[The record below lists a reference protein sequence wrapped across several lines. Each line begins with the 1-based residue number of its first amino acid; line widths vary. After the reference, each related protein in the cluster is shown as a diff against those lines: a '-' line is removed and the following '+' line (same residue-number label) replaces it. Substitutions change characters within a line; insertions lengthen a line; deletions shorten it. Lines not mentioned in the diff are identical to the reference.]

1 MAYNDYYIV
10 NTYNIFLSSANRT
23 SGTSDNYTVALQKP
37 LVLQSPNNFFTVRIG
52 SAEIPYVFPLINNTN
67 NTIAFNGIRNSTPFS
82 GTFTLTTGTYN
93 INSLNSE
100 FQSKLTAALTLVTGV
115 VIPLS
120 FTYDRN
126 SGKATYSMP
135 GVDSNAVTVIVGTN
149 STADVFL
156 KCVGFSSAFQFG
168 YATPSVR
175 TDITSTQNVNVSQN
189 NSIYI
194 RSESLTQTQNFENIV
209 YESANTNTTI
219 SDILAKIQIS
229 TPFQSYLLWTNQID
243 LEIEVS
249 NRVIDMI
256 NLYLGTSTAYNLSL
270 GNLDWACRLTIKEHS
285 DVSFNQQ
292 NEDRAT
298 NMSTTDMTPLFD
310 ERQKLVDQLKDLK
323 NKLIPKKKDAKKES
337 QSTEDNQDQVGQ
349 SNPDS

>member
-1 MAYNDYYIV
+1 MAYNDFHVI

-37 LVLQSPNNFFTVRIG
+37 LILQSPNNFFTVRIG

-67 NTIAFNGIRNSTPFS
+67 NTISFNGLRDGVPFS
-82 GTFTLTTGTYN
+82 GTFTLTNGTYN

-100 FQSKLTAALTLVTGV
+100 FSSKLAAALTLATGV

-135 GVDSNAVTVIVGTN
+135 GIDSTATTVIVGTN
-149 STADVFL
+149 TEAAVFL
-156 KCVGFSSAFQFG
+156 KCVGFSSSFQFG
-168 YATPSVR
+168 YSTPLLR
-175 TDITSTQNVNVSQN
+175 TDVTSTQNVNVSQN

-209 YESANTNTTI
+209 SDPTI
-219 SDILAKIQIS
+219 SDILAKIQIA
-229 TPFQSYLLWTNQID
+229 TPYQSYLLWTNQID

-270 GNLDWACRLTIKEHS
+270 GNLDWACRITIKEHS

-298 NMSTTDMTPLFD
+298 NMSTTDIKPLFD
-310 ERQKLVDQLKDLK
+310 ERQKLIDQLKDLK

-337 QSTEDNQDQVGQ
+337 QSTEDNQVQDGQ

>member
-1 MAYNDYYIV
+1 MAYSDYHVV
-10 NTYNIFLSSANRT
+10 NTYNIFLSSANKT
-23 SGTSDNYTVALQKP
+23 SGTTDNFTVALQKP
-37 LVLQSPNNFFTVRIG
+37 LILQSPNNFFTVRIG

-67 NTIAFNGIRNSTPFS
+67 HTISFNGNRNAIPFS
-82 GTFTLTTGTYN
+82 GTFTLTNGTYN

-100 FQSKLTAALTLVTGV
+100 FASKLSAALTTAIGLSIP
-115 VIPLS
+115 IPLS

-126 SGKATYSMP
+126 SGKATYSMV
-135 GVDSNAVTVIVGTN
+135 GTDTNATTVIIGTN
-149 STADVFL
+149 TEAAVFL
-156 KCVGFSSAFQFG
+156 KCVGFSSPFQFG
-168 YATPSVR
+168 YTSAVAR
-175 TDITSTQNVNVSQN
+175 TDVTSTQNVNVSQN

-209 YESANTNTTI
+209 STPTI
-219 SDILAKIQIS
+219 SDILAKIQIA

-270 GNLDWACRLTIKEHS
+270 GNLDWACRITIKEHS

-310 ERQKLVDQLKDLK
+310 ERQKLVDQLKNLK

-337 QSTEDNQDQVGQ
+337 QSTEDNQVQDGQ

>member
-1 MAYNDYYIV
+1 MAYSDYHVV

-37 LVLQSPNNFFTVRIG
+37 LILQSPNNFFTVRIG
-52 SAEIPYVFPLINNTN
+52 SAEIPYVFPLINDSN
-67 NTIAFNGIRNSTPFS
+67 NTISFNGFFNAIPFGGS
-82 GTFTLTTGTYN
+82 FTLTNGTYN

-100 FQSKLTAALTLVTGV
+100 FSSKLAAALTLSTGA

-135 GVDSNAVTVIVGTN
+135 GTDSIATTVIVGTN
-149 STADVFL
+149 TEAAVFL
-156 KCVGFSSAFQFG
+156 KCVGFSSPFQFG
-168 YATPSVR
+168 YTTAIAR
-175 TDITSTQNVNVSQN
+175 TDVTSTQNVNVSQN

-209 YESANTNTTI
+209 STPTI
-219 SDILAKIQIS
+219 SDILAKIQIA
-229 TPFQSYLLWTNQID
+229 TPYQSYLLWTNQID

-285 DVSFNQQ
+285 DVGFNQQ

-310 ERQKLVDQLKDLK
+310 ERQKLVDQLKNLK

>member
-1 MAYNDYYIV
+1 MAYSDYHVV
-10 NTYNIFLSSANRT
+10 NTYNIFLSSANKT
-23 SGTSDNYTVALQKP
+23 SGTTDNFTVALQKP
-37 LVLQSPNNFFTVRIG
+37 LILQSPNNFFTVRIG
-52 SAEIPYVFPLINNTN
+52 SAEIPYVFPLINSSN
-67 NTIAFNGIRNSTPFS
+67 NTISFSGFRNAVPFS
-82 GTFTLTTGTYN
+82 GTFTLTNGTYN
-93 INSLNSE
+93 INSLNIE
-100 FQSKLTAALTLVTGV
+100 FASKFSDALKSALALAIA
-115 VIPLS
+115 IPLS

-126 SGKATYSMP
+126 SGKATYSM
-135 GVDSNAVTVIVGTN
+135 VGTDTDATIVTIGTN
-149 STADVFL
+149 TEAAVFL
-156 KCVGFSSAFQFG
+156 KCVGFSSSFQFG
-168 YATPSVR
+168 YTTAIAR
-175 TDITSTQNVNVSQN
+175 TDVTSTQNVNVSQN

-209 YESANTNTTI
+209 SSPTI
-219 SDILAKIQIS
+219 SDILAKIQIA

-310 ERQKLVDQLKDLK
+310 ERQKLVDQLKNLK

>member
-1 MAYNDYYIV
+1 MAYSDYHVV
-10 NTYNIFLSSANRT
+10 NTYNIFLSSANKT
-23 SGTSDNYTVALQKP
+23 SGTTDNFTVALQKP
-37 LVLQSPNNFFTVRIG
+37 LILQSPNNFFTVRIG

-67 NTIAFNGIRNSTPFS
+67 DTITFNGLRNAAPFAGS
-82 GTFTLTTGTYN
+82 FTLTNGTYN

-100 FQSKLTAALTLVTGV
+100 FASKLSDALTAALGLVTP
-115 VIPLS
+115 IPLS

-126 SGKATYSMP
+126 SGKATYSMV
-135 GVDSNAVTVIVGTN
+135 GTDTDATTVIIGTN
-149 STADVFL
+149 TEAAVFL
-156 KCVGFSSAFQFG
+156 KCVGFSSPFQFG
-168 YATPSVR
+168 YTTAVAR
-175 TDITSTQNVNVSQN
+175 TDVTSTQNVNVSQN

-209 YESANTNTTI
+209 STPTI
-219 SDILAKIQIS
+219 SDILAKIQIA

-270 GNLDWACRLTIKEHS
+270 GNLDWACRITIKEHS
-285 DVSFNQQ
+285 DVAFNQQ

-298 NMSTTDMTPLFD
+298 NMSTTDMTPLLD
-310 ERQKLVDQLKDLK
+310 ERQKLVDQLKSLK
-323 NKLIPKKKDAKKES
+323 NKLIPKKKDGKKES
-337 QSTEDNQDQVGQ
+337 QSTEDNQDQIGQ
-349 SNPDS
+349 SNSNS

>member
-1 MAYNDYYIV
+1 MAYSDYHVV
-10 NTYNIFLSSANRT
+10 NTYNIFLSSANKT
-23 SGTSDNYTVALQKP
+23 SGTTDNYTVALQKP
-37 LVLQSPNNFFTVRIG
+37 LILQSPNNFFTVRIG
-52 SAEIPYVFPLINNTN
+52 SAEIPYVFPLINSSN
-67 NTIAFNGIRNSTPFS
+67 NTISFNGVRNSTSFS
-82 GTFTLTTGTYN
+82 GTFTLTNGTYN

-100 FQSKLTAALTLVTGV
+100 FSSKLAAALTTATGV

-120 FTYDRN
+120 FSYDRN

-135 GVDSNAVTVIVGTN
+135 GVDSNATTVVVGTN
-149 STADVFL
+149 PTADVFL
-156 KCVGFSSAFQFG
+156 KCIGFSSHFQFG

-175 TDITSTQNVNVSQN
+175 TDVTSTQNVNVSQN

-209 YESANTNTTI
+209 SSPTI
-219 SDILAKIQIS
+219 SDILAKIQIA
-229 TPFQSYLLWTNQID
+229 TPYQSYLLWTNQID

-285 DVSFNQQ
+285 DVGFNQQ

-310 ERQKLVDQLKDLK
+310 ERQKLVDQLKNLK

>member
-1 MAYNDYYIV
+1 MAYNDYHVI
-10 NTYNIFLSSANRT
+10 NTYNIFISSANKT
-23 SGTSDNYTVALQKP
+23 SGTTDNFTIALQKP
-37 LVLQSPNNFFTVRIG
+37 LILQSPNNFFTVRIG

-67 NTIAFNGIRNSTPFS
+67 NTIVFNGLRNSVPFS
-82 GTFTLTTGTYN
+82 GSFVLTSGTYN
-93 INSLNSE
+93 INSLNNE
-100 FQSKLTAALTLVTGV
+100 FASKLSAALITTLGLTTP
-115 VIPLS
+115 IPLS

-126 SGKATYSMP
+126 SGRATYSM
-135 GVDSNAVTVIVGTN
+135 VGTDAIATSIVIGTN
-149 STADVFL
+149 TEAAVFL
-156 KCVGFSSAFQFG
+156 KCVGFSSPFQFG
-168 YATPSVR
+168 YTSAVAR

-209 YESANTNTTI
+209 SAPTI

-229 TPFQSYLLWTNQID
+229 TPYQSYLLWTNQID

-270 GNLDWACRLTIKEHS
+270 GNLDWACRITIKEHS
-285 DVSFNQQ
+285 DVAFNQQ

-298 NMSTTDMTPLFD
+298 NMSTTDMTPLLD
-310 ERQKLVDQLKDLK
+310 ERQKLIDQLKSLK

-337 QSTEDNQDQVGQ
+337 QSTEDNQDQIRQ
-349 SNPDS
+349 SNSDS

>member
-1 MAYNDYYIV
+1 MAYNDYHVV
-10 NTYNIFLSSANRT
+10 NTYNIFLSSANKT
-23 SGTSDNYTVALQKP
+23 SGTTDNYTVALQKP
-37 LVLQSPNNFFTVRIG
+37 LILQSPNNFFTVRIG
-52 SAEIPYVFPLINNTN
+52 SAEIPYVFPLINSSN
-67 NTIAFNGIRNSTPFS
+67 NTISFNGVRNSTSFS
-82 GTFTLTTGTYN
+82 GTFTLTNGTYN

-100 FQSKLTAALTLVTGV
+100 FSSKLAAALTTATGV

-120 FTYDRN
+120 FSYDRN

-135 GVDSNAVTVIVGTN
+135 GVDSNATTVVVGTN
-149 STADVFL
+149 PTADVFL
-156 KCVGFSSAFQFG
+156 KCIGFSSHFQFG

-175 TDITSTQNVNVSQN
+175 TDVTSTQNVNVSQN

-209 YESANTNTTI
+209 SSPTI
-219 SDILAKIQIS
+219 SDILAKIQIA
-229 TPFQSYLLWTNQID
+229 TPYQSYLLWTNQID

-285 DVSFNQQ
+285 DVGFNQQ

-310 ERQKLVDQLKDLK
+310 ERQKLVDQLKNLK